1 MTKKDYLETT
11 LFGAVLILGLPLVIL
26 MSVTLAAQ
34 G

>member
-11 LFGAVLILGLPLVIL
+11 LFAAILFLGLPFAIVT
-26 MSVTLAAQ
+26 SVLIA

>member
-11 LFGAVLILGLPLVIL
+11 LFAAVLLLGLPAAIVISL
-26 MSVTLAAQ
+26 MAA

>member
-11 LFGAVLILGLPLVIL
+11 AFAAILFLGLPLAIV
-26 MSVTLAAQ
+26 MSVLLT